1 MIKLIRIKNFQS
13 HTDTEISFVPGVNVI
28 IGRNMTGKSAVLRA
42 LRLIFYNEPKGAGF
56 VTWDAKNAIIEV
68 EYDGYLIRRI
78 KGTQNVYEVDGSVF
92 SGFGKSIPNEVI
104 DVLGFSALQVDRNI
118 YELNF
123 DHPHDAPFFVSETD
137 ATKGKI
143 FSRLGERVLA
153 DLLLLDK
160 SIHVTNA
167 YLRKLSSE
175 GQVLESQIEIT
186 KQALSEFEPLVG
198 VEEALVSCGEKL
210 SRAEVMED
218 ELAELVGLDAELQEC
233 ECAIGRLTKATEV
246 DISQIEQLL
255 NRARRLD
262 TELSELVQ
270 LRQATVEVVGSISQL
285 ESVTALLRTTPETQ
299 LEKAQQMLVELQSL
313 LEVHTSLS
321 GVTERITTIS
331 EHRQELQ
338 NVLDAVVADYRKLLL
353 AAQKCPLC
361 LRPVDEHSLAV
372 ILEELLGD
380 DSGKVEAEVGG
391 SKS

>member
-1 MIKLIRIKNFQS
+1 MIKRIKIQDFQS
-13 HTDTEISFVPGVNVI
+13 HKDTEILFVSGVNVI

-42 LRLIFYNEPKGAGF
+42 LRLIFYNEPKGTGF
-56 VTWDAKNAIIEV
+56 VTWDAKNAVIEV
-68 EYDGYLIRRI
+68 EYDGHLIRRI
-78 KGTQNVYEVDGSVF
+78 KGTQNVYEVDGSAF
-92 SGFGKSIPNEVI
+92 SGFGKSIPSEVV

-137 ATKGKI
+137 ATKGKL

-218 ELAELVGLDAELQEC
+218 ELTELIGLDVELQEC
-233 ECAIGRLTKATEV
+233 ERVIDRLTKATEV

-255 NRARRLD
+255 NRARGLD

-270 LRQATVEVVGSISQL
+270 LQQATVEVVGSISQL
-285 ESVTALLRTTPETQ
+285 ESVTALLRTVPETQ
-299 LEKAQQMLVELQSL
+299 LEEAQQMLVELQSL

-321 GVTERITTIS
+321 SVTERITTIS
-331 EHRQELQ
+331 EHQQELQ
-338 NVLDAVVADYRKLLL
+338 NVLDAVVADYRKLLSE
-353 AAQKCPLC
+353 AQKCPLC
-361 LRPVDEHSLAV
+361 LRPVDEHSLAM